1 VTTIEDYPSTPV
13 STMDP
18 LFQSLPLTGE
28 SREDSTPLPPTPE
41 EPEFR
46 VSEEAETTSLS
57 PPTETE
63 GKQLDGAEEP
73 GAEVMEDSD
82 MAGGEVD
89 SKPAEGEEVVVADE
103 KVEAPE
109 SSETKQVPSEVKVVD
124 LETGEKGLETLVEKM
139 EDGSAPGAANLKILE
154 LNAPEEEPSKGA
166 PGANGEMVAAIDETP
181 TVLDASDFSTEV
193 LRTAEPVE
201 GNDDESGDTPA
212 AEVAE
217 DVTEKLSSE
226 IIDTKYRDNTE
237 AQTIQDSEPASDE
250 PKAEKAAYGGE
261 GDSEVQQEHE
271 AKEAEY
277 PEVTEPALGNTDP
290 NTKTAEHTP
299 DAIVEAVV
307 EKREDG
313 EVRPK
318 AGETD
323 TTIGDHESKPVSEAV
338 PVPEADSVPSLEKSS
353 VAEGSGV
360 AQLEAIDLEARDAPE
375 PVASSETKEAEETR
389 PEVTG
394 TADAEPEE
402 EKLLLEKSTEVAEEP
417 KDGVEDEPKEGPEEL
432 KEESEEEPKGEVR
445 LDLAI

>member
-1 VTTIEDYPSTPV
+1 MTTIEDYPSTPV

-46 VSEEAETTSLS
+46 VSEEAEITSLS

-63 GKQLDGAEEP
+63 GKQLDDDEEP
-73 GAEVMEDSD
+73 KAEVKEDSD
-82 MAGGEVD
+82 MAGGKVD
-89 SKPAEGEEVVVADE
+89 SEPAEGEEVVEADE
-103 KVEAPE
+103 KVEVPE
-109 SSETKQVPSEVKVVD
+109 SSETKQEPSEAKAID
-124 LETGEKGLETLVEKM
+124 LETGEKGLETLEKM
-139 EDGSAPGAANLKILE
+139 EEGSAL
-154 LNAPEEEPSKGA
+154 EEEPSKGV
-166 PGANGEMVAAIDETP
+166 PGANGEMAAAIDEIP

-201 GNDDESGDTPA
+201 GNDDKSGDTPA

-226 IIDTKYRDNTE
+226 IIDTEYRDNTE
-237 AQTIQDSEPASDE
+237 AQTIQDSEPAIDE

-261 GDSEVQQEHE
+261 GDSEAQQEHE

-277 PEVTEPALGNTDP
+277 PEATEPAMGNTDP
-290 NTKTAEHTP
+290 NAKTAEHTP

-307 EKREDG
+307 EKHEDG

-323 TTIGDHESKPVSEAV
+323 TTIGDHESKPASEAA

-353 VAEGSGV
+353 IAEGSGV
-360 AQLEAIDLEARDAPE
+360 VQLEAIDLEARDA
-375 PVASSETKEAEETR
+375 EETG
-389 PEVTG
+389 PKVTG

-402 EKLLLEKSTEVAEEP
+402 EELLLEKSTEVAEEP
-417 KDGVEDEPKEGPEEL
+417 KDEVEDEPKEGPETL

>member
-1 VTTIEDYPSTPV
+1 MTAIEDYPSTPV

-63 GKQLDGAEEP
+63 GKQLEGAEEP
-73 GAEVMEDSD
+73 KAEVKEDSD
-82 MAGGEVD
+82 MAGGKVD
-89 SKPAEGEEVVVADE
+89 SKPAEGGEVVEADE
-103 KVEAPE
+103 KVEVPE
-109 SSETKQVPSEVKVVD
+109 SSETKQEPSEAKAVD
-124 LETGEKGLETLVEKM
+124 LETEEKGLETLAEKM
-139 EDGSAPGAANLKILE
+139 EEESAL
-154 LNAPEEEPSKGA
+154 EEEPSKGA
-166 PGANGEMVAAIDETP
+166 PGANGEMAAAIDETP
-181 TVLDASDFSTEV
+181 TVLDASDLSTEV
-193 LRTAEPVE
+193 LRTAEPIE
-201 GNDDESGDTPA
+201 GNDDKSGDTPA

-226 IIDTKYRDNTE
+226 IIDTEYRDNTE
-237 AQTIQDSEPASDE
+237 AQTIQDSEPAIDG
-250 PKAEKAAYGGE
+250 PKAEMAAYGGE

-277 PEVTEPALGNTDP
+277 LEVTELAIGNTDP
-290 NTKTAEHTP
+290 NTKPAEHTP

-307 EKREDG
+307 EKHEDG

-360 AQLEAIDLEARDAPE
+360 VQLEAIDLEARDAPE
-375 PVASSETKEAEETR
+375 PVASSETKEAEETG
-389 PEVTG
+389 PKVAGAVDTEL
-394 TADAEPEE
+394 EE
-402 EKLLLEKSTEVAEEP
+402 EKLLLEESTEVAEEP
-417 KDGVEDEPKEGPEEL
+417 KDEVEDEPKEGPEAL
-432 KEESEEEPKGEVR
+432 KEESEEELKGEVR